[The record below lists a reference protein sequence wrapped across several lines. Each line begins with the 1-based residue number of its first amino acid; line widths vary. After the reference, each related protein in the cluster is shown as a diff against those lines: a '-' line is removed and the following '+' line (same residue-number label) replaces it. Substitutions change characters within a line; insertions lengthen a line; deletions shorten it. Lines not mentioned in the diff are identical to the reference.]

1 MNRMARQD
9 IINLAKNIVVFYCN
23 KRYFNNSKINKDDVD
38 ILKCSRRKNIRTV
51 KLSVTDN
58 DKIRYFKVKYNY
70 YTESTSTYEYK
81 TVGKV
86 RKDDVNELK

>member
-23 KRYFNNSKINKDDVD
+23 KRYFNNSKINKDDVN
-38 ILKCSRRKNIRTV
+38 ILKCSRQNNIRTV

-70 YTESTSTYEYK
+70 YTESISTYEYK